1 MEEKQLFQI
10 IKESFPSLSR
20 GQKKVAEFIKGHM
33 DEGALDTA
41 YQLGKKVGVSETTVI
56 RLAYALGFNGYS
68 AMQEKIRKD
77 WLTSKNPVLSEASP
91 AKEEYH
97 ENQIFQNVV
106 AHEGAVL
113 QQLLQQVSADEI
125 WNAVDMILRSDR
137 VYIAGFGSSF
147 AAAYWL
153 YYTLRQM
160 RENVSISNSDGYMPE
175 EVCELTESSVVV
187 VFSFPRYR
195 KEALNLV
202 HLVKKQGAAT
212 LAITNRQLSP
222 VGQLAEIAL
231 TTEEKAE
238 SSHNSISSV
247 ISLLEVLIAGIQS
260 KDPERIRKRQQ
271 KLELLYTDQELF
283 LEWNY

>member
-56 RLAYALGFNGYS
+56 RLAYALGFNGFS

-77 WLTSKNPVLSEASP
+77 WLSHKTPVLSEASS
-91 AKEEYH
+91 AKEEWH
-97 ENQIFQNVV
+97 ENQIFENVI

-113 QQLLQQVSADEI
+113 QQLLHQVSADEI
-125 WNAVDMILRSDR
+125 WKAVDMILRADR

-175 EVCELTESSVVV
+175 EVCELTGSSVMI

-202 HLVKKQGAAT
+202 HLVKKQGTAT

-222 VGQLAEIAL
+222 VGQLAEVTL
-231 TTEEKAE
+231 TTEEKME

-283 LEWNY
+283 LE